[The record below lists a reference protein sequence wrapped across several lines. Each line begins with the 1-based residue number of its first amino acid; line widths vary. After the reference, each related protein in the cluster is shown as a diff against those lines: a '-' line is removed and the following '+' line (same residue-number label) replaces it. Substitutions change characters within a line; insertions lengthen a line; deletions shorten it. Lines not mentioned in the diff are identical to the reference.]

1 VSKDFDTTLSDAVE
15 LAAGA
20 AHTAGASAARIRG
33 RERTMRKRII
43 VSTTSFALVAAGAG
57 AAFGITSH
65 NRGTPHVT
73 AASPSVSAS
82 RTPSAGPSPTPTA
95 GPTGLPITTAS
106 RTLGTSSPVNT
117 PTGPA
122 STGTTSS
129 ATTASE
135 NWLTASQMPYAST
148 MNWTA
153 GTPSGCA
160 TGSYEI
166 WQYYAGGCSEHTLP
180 NDPHPAQKMD
190 TRGFVAPSVATG
202 NGAWGGTTAHQEFY
216 TYASAADARAAFQY
230 FTNEILGEDSQF
242 AGSTDANT
250 GLAVTSTT
258 TETAHADGAVAI
270 DSTLR
275 DSNGKPAQLDGNPGD
290 ASDRHYFFAV
300 RGDIV
305 EMLLV
310 QGGPGVSVTADDASY
325 LQTVISALG

>member
-1 VSKDFDTTLSDAVE
+1 
-15 LAAGA
+15 
-20 AHTAGASAARIRG
+20 
-33 RERTMRKRII
+33 
-43 VSTTSFALVAAGAG
+43 
-57 AAFGITSH
+57 
-65 NRGTPHVT
+65 
-73 AASPSVSAS
+73 
-82 RTPSAGPSPTPTA
+82 
-95 GPTGLPITTAS
+95 
-106 RTLGTSSPVNT
+106 
-117 PTGPA
+117 
-122 STGTTSS
+122 
-129 ATTASE
+129 
-135 NWLTASQMPYAST
+135 MPYAST